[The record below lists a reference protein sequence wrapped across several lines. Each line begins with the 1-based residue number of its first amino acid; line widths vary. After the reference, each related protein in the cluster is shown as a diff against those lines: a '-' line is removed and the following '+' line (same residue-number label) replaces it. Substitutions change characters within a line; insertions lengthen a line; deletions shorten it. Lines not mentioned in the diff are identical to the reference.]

1 MNDMKDVYILGIETS
16 CDETS
21 ISIVKN
27 GRDVVSNVISS
38 QIDIHKLYGGV
49 VPEIASRKH
58 IENMQY
64 VFNEVFKNT
73 NLSMNDMDAVAV
85 TYGPGLVGA
94 LLVGLSFAKGLSMSY
109 DKPFIGVNHIEGH
122 ICSNYISNKDL
133 EPPFIALII
142 SGGHTNLVHVIDYYN
157 YKIYGRTMDDAVGE
171 CFDKIARNLGFEY
184 PGGAKIE
191 KASHDGENGI
201 FNFPR
206 GVVRDSEYDFTF
218 SGLKSH
224 VLNVINVL
232 KKQNG
237 CLDKKVIAN
246 ISLELQ
252 NSIIDSLVY
261 RTISLSKK
269 INIDKVAV
277 CGGVSANDCI
287 KKALEN
293 ELEKN
298 NIKFYYP
305 EKIYSTD
312 NGAMIASSGYYHYL
326 KKEFS
331 NLDLNAKP
339 DLEFS

>member
-1 MNDMKDVYILGIETS
+1 MNDMKDIFILGIETS

-21 ISIVKN
+21 ISVVKN
-27 GRDVVSNVISS
+27 GRDVISNIISS

-49 VPEIASRKH
+49 GPEIASRKH
-58 IENMQY
+58 IEKIQY
-64 VFNEVFKNT
+64 VYEEAIKKSDIKMEDV
-73 NLSMNDMDAVAV
+73 AAIAV

-109 DKPFIGVNHIEGH
+109 EKPFIGINHIEGH
-122 ICSNYISNKDL
+122 ICSNYISSKEL
-133 EPPFIALII
+133 EPPFIALIV
-142 SGGHTNLVHVIDYYN
+142 SGGHTNLVHVIDYYH

-191 KASHDGENGI
+191 KASHDGEKGI

-206 GVVRDSEYDFTF
+206 GVVRNSEFDFTY

-224 VLNVINVL
+224 ILNTINSL
-232 KKQNG
+232 KMKNG
-237 CLDKKVIAN
+237 ELDKKTISNIA
-246 ISLELQ
+246 LELQ
-252 NSIIDSLVY
+252 NSIIDSLIY
-261 RTISLSKK
+261 KTINLSKK
-269 INIDKVAV
+269 LNVDKVAI

-287 KKALEN
+287 KNALKN
-293 ELEKN
+293 ELNKN

-312 NGAMIASSGYYHYL
+312 NAAMIASSGYYHYL

-331 NLDLNAKP
+331 NLDLNAEP
-339 DLEFS
+339 DLEFN